1 MSETMRTEQQQSTTA
16 KEMVICLMDDV
27 GMTATEISD
36 ALGQRVSRRTIYRWA
51 KGESEPQQS
60 SDLVELSKLYG
71 QKRKCS
77 A

>member
-1 MSETMRTEQQQSTTA
+1 MNEQLAAQRTKTTTA
-16 KEMVICLMDDV
+16 KEMVLRLMDDV

-60 SDLVELSKLYG
+60 SDLVELNKLYG
-71 QKRKCS
+71 QKFS